1 MHIAEYDSCKLLSG
15 RREVDMPLIPRELEP
30 MLLERARAY
39 PAVTLTGPRQSGKST
54 LVREAFP
61 DYDYVSL
68 EDIDMRELAHDD
80 PRSFL
85 QRYSNH
91 VILDEVQRVP
101 ELFSYMQRVMDERN
115 EPGQFIL
122 SGSQNFLLLNSI
134 SQSLAGRVAILHL
147 LPLSYTELTHAGE
160 TPSNDESYSVAD
172 TRVFTPRWLRRQI
185 STPAMSPH
193 TLTAM
198 CVLSSA

>member
-1 MHIAEYDSCKLLSG
+1 
-15 RREVDMPLIPRELEP
+15 MPLIPRELEP

-134 SQSLAGRVAILHL
+134 SQSLAGRVAILL
-147 LPLSYTELTHAGE
+147 CFRFLTR
-160 TPSNDESYSVAD
+160 S
-172 TRVFTPRWLRRQI
+172 
-185 STPAMSPH
+185 
-193 TLTAM
+193 
-198 CVLSSA
+198 